1 MVSWQPGPGQ
11 SRRKKKRS
19 PASKAR
25 SDRRLQ
31 EWRDRVD
38 ARGQPNRLK
47 IEQRKLTTPQL
58 PGKGVRPSRLFGF
71 SGVEEGQ
78 KESGFGSQ
86 PSPSDQLVLERGTP
100 LGVLLGREMGEGET
114 VFASNSNQTSML
126 QQSLLT
132 QVTPNS
138 WNSPVSLPLHHTGWS
153 YPPLPP
159 VTGVTW
165 SLPPTPGS
173 PTAGGHLPA
182 AGALMRCT
190 SCWAW
195 GPLTPV

>member
-1 MVSWQPGPGQ
+1 M
-11 SRRKKKRS
+11 
-19 PASKAR
+19 
-25 SDRRLQ
+25 
-31 EWRDRVD
+31 D

-47 IEQRKLTTPQL
+47 IEQRNLTTPQL

-71 SGVEEGQ
+71 SGVGEGQ

-86 PSPSDQLVLERGTP
+86 PSPSDQLLERRTP
-100 LGVLLGREMGEGET
+100 SGNLLGWDLGEGKT
-114 VFASNSNQTSML
+114 VFAGNINQTSML

-132 QVTPNS
+132 PVTPNP
-138 WNSPVSLPLHHTGWS
+138 WNSPVSLPLPQTGWS
-153 YPPLPP
+153 CPPLPP

-165 SLPPTPGS
+165 SLPPPPGS
-173 PTAGGHLPA
+173 LPMVSGLPSRGGEGWGGALPPLDGGHLPA